1 MKVGMSPYGGRENP
15 YQYLTKL
22 ALEEAGCEVHC
33 FGKQHIL
40 PFRSIRRSG
49 VDVVHMD
56 WPHSFYCS
64 DNKLL
69 DAYKKRQFLWELE
82 RLDIPLVWTVHNL
95 ARHNELSSR
104 RDEYLDCLV
113 GKASA
118 IVSLSDV
125 GREMIREA
133 FPVPDSTPI
142 VSVPH
147 GHYAS
152 YYPNNISLDDARET
166 LTIPRGKPVGLFM
179 GRIQPYKGLEPLID
193 AYLQCDELSDHQIVI
208 AGMPIS
214 EDYASRLKLQ
224 AKNSSRIH
232 FHFGFVPDERLQFY
246 FNAADYAVYPFK
258 KVFNSGS
265 VILALSF
272 GLPVVIPD
280 HPVLGEVV
288 PQYARSSFTAV
299 SDIGRAIGNVEL
311 SRRSRPEIID
321 YMKLQNSW
329 GLVGESLRELYQNL
343 QARG

>member
-1 MKVGMSPYGGRENP
+1 MTPYGGRENP

-22 ALEEAGCEVHC
+22 ALKEAGCEVHC

-40 PFRSIRRSG
+40 PFRSILRSG

-56 WPHSFYCS
+56 WSHSFYCS
-64 DNKLL
+64 NNKLL

-95 ARHNELSSR
+95 ARHNESSPC
-104 RDEYLDCLV
+104 RDEYLDHLI

-118 IVSLSDV
+118 LVSLSDV
-125 GREMIREA
+125 GRKMIGEA
-133 FPVPDSTPI
+133 FSVPDSTSI
-142 VSVPH
+142 ISIPH

-152 YYPNNISLDDARET
+152 YYSNNVSLDDARKS
-166 LTIPRGKPVGLFM
+166 LSIPRDKTVGLFM

-193 AYLQCDELSDHQIVI
+193 AYLQCDELSEHQVFI

-214 EDYASRLKLQ
+214 VDYANRLKVQ
-224 AKNSSRIH
+224 AKNSNRIH
-232 FHFGFVPDERLQFY
+232 FHFGFVPNERMQFY

-280 HPVLGEVV
+280 HPVLCEVV
-288 PQYARSSFTAV
+288 PQFARSSFTSV
-299 SDIGRAIGNVEL
+299 SDIRRAIVNVEV
-311 SRRSRPEIID
+311 SRRIRTEIID
-321 YMKLQNSW
+321 YIKLQNSW
-329 GLVGESLRELYQNL
+329 RLVGKSLLELYQKL